1 MPPAHTVR
9 RTAPAAQAALSAAG
23 LRQLAS
29 GGDGW
34 GAPDVLQS
42 LLTIAGPEQSPQP
55 AGGHAPGFKLAS
67 TGGGTVSL
75 ADLAG
80 KPLVINFWR
89 GDCPPCRAEMPLLQ
103 QRVGPQ
109 SKVQLVLINWGESTE
124 AARSFLSR
132 VGINQGSL
140 LDSDLAVALA
150 WVVFRQ
156 RRPLVAWL
164 ATASLVAIA
173 AEGALGGVVVA
184 NELASWWVLVHLGLA
199 MIILGFLIATAVMSL
214 PASTGA
220 SEPSF
225 RRLAAV
231 AAALTYGLLL
241 TGSTVVA
248 SSADEGCRAWP
259 LCASGFAFDFAGANA
274 FTMLHRGAVLVIGAV
289 LVYTLIQALRH
300 PATKAAASATL
311 VVLGLQVAVGAGA
324 AVTGAALFNGLH
336 VAMATLVWAGMLSI
350 ALVTLPRA
358 DRRPA
363 LSRLAVDKR
372 PA

>member
-1 MPPAHTVR
+1 MVSVGFFRRLAFLTAFFAYLQIALGGVVR
-9 RTAPAAQAALSAAG
+9 VTGSGLGCPDWPLCHGRPYPAADIHSIIEYSHRSVG
-23 LRQLAS
+23 TIT
-29 GGDGW
+29 G
-34 GAPDVLQS
+34 VL
-42 LLTIAGPEQSPQP
+42 LI
-55 AGGHAPGFKLAS
+55 
-67 TGGGTVSL
+67 GT
-75 ADLAG
+75 
-80 KPLVINFWR
+80 
-89 GDCPPCRAEMPLLQ
+89 
-103 QRVGPQ
+103 
-109 SKVQLVLINWGESTE
+109 
-124 AARSFLSR
+124 
-132 VGINQGSL
+132 
-140 LDSDLAVALA
+140 VALA

-184 NELASWWVLVHLGLA
+184 NELASWLVLVHLGLA

-248 SSADEGCRAWP
+248 SSADEACRAWP

-300 PATKAAASATL
+300 PATKAAALATL